1 MSELQTQNITEADVV
16 LGKIAN
22 GLQSAASDHIL
33 GIAKD
38 IYDTKQQAYQ
48 EDINEYLLN
57 KVDEY
62 FGDNTED
69 EEESFLD
76 AVLERDVLTEVTI
89 GGIELGTTLE
99 EGMTFT
105 EFVERLFTLINYG
118 SIGSISSYGNV
129 SIAAPII
136 KVEKYENGSWIS
148 IDTGTTVKENT
159 RVRVLV
165 TDIPKSVFEDVWA
178 GIKKGGTNPGNVLAY
193 GWLKSVNDCEAEY
206 GTGDCEITTKTKITG
221 EDYLTIPTSSN
232 TGIFASLKKNDDGK
246 IDLEF
251 TVPASTYNST
261 TEIGKIT
268 VKSNSATYQLQSDN
282 KHEIA
287 AVSSKHASKPEQLDK
302 IPDKRKLIIEKDT
315 NIGASKNNSNTQSF
329 ILKVEGWG
337 IIPSLTTTGTLNIN
351 PPTIK
356 VINNTEGGKEV
367 NSGDSLDPNH
377 NITVQVKLNDNS
389 SSVSGASAY
398 LQKTSSTFQY
408 GWEKLKNGLSDELVT
423 SPTSSQKC
431 TIGAYSRKKDNT
443 EDILEISGTP
453 TNAFKNIEISSDKK
467 TITFNTQVGEVAS
480 GFKVKAKSAEHELL
494 SDAKYD
500 IYALSS
506 IHSSGKSTQ
515 MNNTYSIANGDVLKT
530 FGSIYSSESTFS
542 FNIKNNPFGIIP
554 AIIINGVVSIGKPT
568 ITVTRISNGD
578 VFGDG
583 DTPELDPRE
592 KINVNVTIP
601 KSQVTTNFSAIYKY
615 SSNGLQYGWKL
626 YKDDVETTGGT
637 GTNCEIGLYVDHG
650 NDTLNIKSATG
661 VFKDRNFSG
670 NVINWSNI
678 TASEASTLEVEAIAG
693 TRTIYPDANYVLY
706 ALSELGHT
714 KDSSTTK
721 TELNKNTSLKTIS
734 GIKSSSIFNFKL
746 LEELWGIIPTL
757 TINNCTVSIAKPTIT
772 VKKSGQTTA
781 LSSPVELNSSDTLDI
796 EITLNESAIT
806 TPNAYYQPNESSNY
820 LTYGWKLYKSG
831 TQVSSGDKKTN
842 CNIELTTKKDSTDTH
857 TFNTKTGVF
866 SGLSTSTL
874 KLSNVSV
881 GSTGGTL
888 KITSTPSKYTVS
900 PKYDYTIYAL
910 SRFENHND
918 EHSAKPGS
926 KQYSGSA
933 QSATFTYT
941 VKAVTYSSFYAWD
954 VKDFMPIFNSLNGL
968 NGNASD
974 EDIISAGLTK
984 YTGIVSGGKLNNGY
998 VVVFAKTAPK
1008 LYNETGAP
1016 VSSSDWLEI
1025 DNNYPGSR
1033 KLYVFPSGDPSNVVW
1048 KNLTINE

>member
-76 AVLERDVLTEVTI
+76 AVLERDVLAEVTI

-251 TVPASTYNST
+251 KVPASTYNST

-315 NIGASKNNSNTQSF
+315 NIGTSKNSSNTQSF
-329 ILKVEGWG
+329 VLKVEGWG
-337 IIPSLTTTGTLNIN
+337 IVPSLTTTGTLNIN

-367 NSGDSLDPNH
+367 NSGDPLDPKH
-377 NITVQVKLNDNS
+377 NITVQVNLNGNS
-389 SSVSGASAY
+389 NVSGVSAY
-398 LQKTSSTFQY
+398 LQKSSSTFQY
-408 GWEKLKNGLSDELVT
+408 GWEKLKNGLRDELVT
-423 SPTSSQKC
+423 SPTGNC
-431 TIGAYSRKKDNT
+431 MIGTYSRKKDNT
-443 EDILEISGTP
+443 DDILEFSGTP
-453 TNAFKNIEISSDKK
+453 TNAFKNMEISSDKK
-467 TITFNTQVGEVAS
+467 TITFKTQVGNAAS

-506 IHSSGKSTQ
+506 IYSSGKSTQ

-530 FGSIYSSESTFS
+530 FGSIYSSESSFS
-542 FNIKNNPFGIIP
+542 FNIKDNPFGIIP
-554 AIIINGVVSIGKPT
+554 DITINGAISIGAPT
-568 ITVTRISNGD
+568 ITVTKT
-578 VFGDG
+578 DG
-583 DTPELDPRE
+583 TPVSKNQELDPRE
-592 KINVNVTIP
+592 KINVKVTIP
-601 KSQVTTNFSAIYKY
+601 KSQITTNYTAIYKY
-615 SSNGLQYGWKL
+615 SAGKSLQYGWKL
-626 YKDDVETTGGT
+626 DKDGTITTGGT
-637 GTNCEIGLYVDHG
+637 GSNCEIGLDVESED
-650 NDTLNIKSATG
+650 DTLNIKSATG
-661 VFKDRNFSG
+661 VFKNRTFSG
-670 NVINWSNI
+670 NTINWSNI

-693 TRTIYPDANYVLY
+693 TRIIYPDANYKLY

-734 GIKSSSIFNFKL
+734 GIKSSNIFNFRL

-757 TINNCTVSIAKPTIT
+757 TINNCAVSIAKPTIT
-772 VKKSGQTTA
+772 VKKSGETTA
-781 LSSPVELNSSDTLDI
+781 LNSSVELNPSDTLDI

-820 LTYGWKLYKSG
+820 LSYGWKLYKSG
-831 TQVSSGDKKTN
+831 TQVSFGDKKTN
-842 CNIELTTKKDSTDTH
+842 CNIELTTKKDSIDTH
-857 TFNTKTGVF
+857 TFNTKTGAF

-954 VKDFMPIFNSLNGL
+954 VKDFMPIFNSLNEL

-974 EDIISAGLTK
+974 EDIISTGLTK
-984 YTGIVSGGKLNNGY
+984 YTGVVSGGKLNNGY

-1016 VSSSDWLEI
+1016 VSNSDWLEI

-1048 KNLTINE
+1048 KNLTIIE

>member
-76 AVLERDVLTEVTI
+76 AVLERDVLAEVTI

-148 IDTGTTVKENT
+148 IDTGTIVKENT

-178 GIKKGGTNPGNVLAY
+178 GIKKEGTNPGNVLAY
-193 GWLKSVNDCEAEY
+193 GWLKSVNDGEAEY
-206 GTGDCEITTKTKITG
+206 GTGDCEIATKTKITG

-302 IPDKRKLIIEKDT
+302 IPDKRKLVIEKDT

-337 IIPSLTTTGTLNIN
+337 IVPSLTKTGTLNIN

-356 VINNTEGGKEV
+356 VINNTDGGKEV

-377 NITVQVKLNDNS
+377 NITVQVELNDNS
-389 SSVSGASAY
+389 SSVRGASAY
-398 LQKTSSTFQY
+398 LQKSSSTFQY

-431 TIGAYSRKKDNT
+431 TIGTYSRKKDNT

-515 MNNTYSIANGDVLKT
+515 MNNTYSIANGEVLKT

-542 FNIKNNPFGIIP
+542 FNIKDNPFGIIP
-554 AIIINGVVSIGKPT
+554 SIIINGAVSIGAPT
-568 ITVTRISNGD
+568 ITVTKT
-578 VFGDG
+578 DG
-583 DTPELDPRE
+583 TPVSKNQELDPRE
-592 KINVNVTIP
+592 KINVKVTIP
-601 KSQVTTNFSAIYKY
+601 NSQVTPNFSAVYKY
-615 SSNGLQYGWKL
+615 SGNYLKYGWKL
-626 YKDDVETTGGT
+626 DKDGIITTGGT
-637 GTNCEIGLYVDHG
+637 GTDCEIGLYVETG
-650 NDTLNIKSATG
+650 NDTLNIKTANG
-661 VFKDRNFSG
+661 VFKNRTFSG
-670 NVINWSNI
+670 KTINWSNI

-734 GIKSSSIFNFKL
+734 GIKSSASFSFN
-746 LEELWGIIPTL
+746 LEKEVWITMPNIVRTGGV
-757 TINNCTVSIAKPTIT
+757 VSFGNPTIT
-772 VKKSGQTTA
+772 VKKSSDKSEVKSGTT
-781 LSSPVELNSSDTLDI
+781 LNPSDKLDI
-796 EITLNESAIT
+796 VVTL
-806 TPNAYYQPNESSNY
+806 PQSSISDASYSVDVSN
-820 LTYGWKLYKSG
+820 LTHGWKLLQNKVETTG
-831 TQVSSGDKKTN
+831 GPTDK
-842 CNIELTTKKDSTDTH
+842 CNIYLTVDKTSNDTH
-857 TFNTKTGVF
+857 TITGSGAF
-866 SGLSTSTL
+866 SGLSTTAL
-874 KLSNVSV
+874 TKTGVSV
-881 GSTGGTL
+881 GTGGKLTISSTSGIYTINPKYSDC
-888 KITSTPSKYTVS
+888 KIYSISSYGNTNDSYSATPPSK
-900 PKYDYTIYAL
+900 TI
-910 SRFENHND
+910 NGTT
-918 EHSAKPGS
+918 KT
-926 KQYSGSA
+926 
-933 QSATFTYT
+933 ATFEYF
-941 VKAVTYSSFYAWD
+941 VKAATYSSFYAWD
-954 VKDFMPIFNSLNGL
+954 VKDFMPIFNSLNEL

-974 EDIISAGLTK
+974 EDIISTGLTK
-984 YTGIVSGGKLNNGY
+984 YTGVVSGGKLNNGY

-1016 VSSSDWLEI
+1016 VSNSDWLEI

-1048 KNLTINE
+1048 KNLTIIE